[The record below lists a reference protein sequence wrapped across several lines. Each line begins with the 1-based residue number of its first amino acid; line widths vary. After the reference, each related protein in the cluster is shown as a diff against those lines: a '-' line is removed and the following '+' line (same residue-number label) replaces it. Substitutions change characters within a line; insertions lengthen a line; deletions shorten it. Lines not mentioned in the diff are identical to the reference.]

1 MRILPVKEMEC
12 HDKELRILI
21 LLTILIWIKFF
32 VVDYMIADVLNWPSL
47 GSLRAHPVRHTLRA
61 LAVALPSL
69 GAILCVL
76 IPVSLVPAKYRGRS
90 LLIINILFS
99 ILVLTDLLF
108 IRYYSDIFIFHDV
121 LLLPQTGLIAKSIWS
136 LLKVWDVLIFAD
148 IPIAIWLLKKER
160 IASCFEPVTRKRIGV
175 SLLILSFAVLVQFV
189 AGYRL
194 RQERPNIMS
203 AMYDRLS
210 VCAWVSAASFHWGD
224 IIALTVRAFEP
235 DYVPQQKIDEVRG
248 WFSGRVKMNKTPAA
262 KGKNLI
268 MIQCEALQHFVVG
281 LKINGKEVTPN
292 LNRFTENSIYFSNA
306 WNQTA
311 GGLSSDSEF
320 MANTGFFPSASGAAY
335 TRFSNNSYNSLAK
348 ALKKNGY
355 STFVVQGTHSSFWN
369 CHRMHPKLYF
379 DRQYSRSTF
388 PNGEVI
394 GLGLSDRIIFTEA
407 LDLFKNTK
415 GPFYSFIVTLSS
427 HHPFNF
433 EGLDDGTFPL
443 PEEMRKTLLGDYIIA
458 MNYFDRELGRFLDE
472 LKDSGLD
479 KKSLIVLYGDHP
491 AVPIAYKEEMEK
503 LTGRKLEESIEWKET
518 RRIPLI
524 FHIPGEKAR
533 KGTVYT
539 DTGQMDILPTTAG
552 LLGIKIETFF
562 GKDLFNDNGPDPVI
576 FRNGS
581 YIIEG
586 VFVEPAVKRATRT
599 VTHESV
605 DASEYNENTKEVDL
619 RLSYNDIVL
628 EKNLINNILY

>member
-210 VCAWVSAASFHWGD
+210 VCAWVSAATFHWGD

-292 LNRFTENSIYFSNA
+292 LNRFAGNSIYFSNA

-394 GLGLSDRIIFTEA
+394 GLGLSDRTIFTEA

-503 LTGRKLEESIEWKET
+503 LTGRKIEESIEWKET

>member
-47 GSLRAHPVRHTLRA
+47 ESLRAHPVRHTLRA

-69 GAILCVL
+69 GAILSVL

-355 STFVVQGTHSSFWN
+355 STFVVQGTYSSFWN

-503 LTGRKLEESIEWKET
+503 LTGRKIEESIEWKET

-599 VTHESV
+599 VTHESI
-605 DASEYNENTKEVDL
+605 DTSEYNENTKEVDL

>member
-47 GSLRAHPVRHTLRA
+47 ESLRAHPVRHTLRA

-69 GAILCVL
+69 GAILSVL

-210 VCAWVSAASFHWGD
+210 VCAWVSAATFHWGD

-394 GLGLSDRIIFTEA
+394 GLGLSDRTIFTEA

-599 VTHESV
+599 VTHESI
-605 DASEYNENTKEVDL
+605 DTSEYNENTKEVDL